1 MAGRKS
7 GRKQTPTNR
16 FGVEDGNAHAVA
28 GDSNTTAAGPSGKN
42 IKSKSKDKAKKK
54 VRKVRY
60 DSSSDHTESSE
71 AVSTDDSRET
81 TTV

>member
-1 MAGRKS
+1 MTGRKS
-7 GRKQTPTNR
+7 SRKQTPTNR
-16 FGVEDGNAHAVA
+16 FGIEDDDARAVV

-42 IKSKSKDKAKKK
+42 INSKGKDKAKKK

-60 DSSSDHTESSE
+60 DSSSEHTESSE